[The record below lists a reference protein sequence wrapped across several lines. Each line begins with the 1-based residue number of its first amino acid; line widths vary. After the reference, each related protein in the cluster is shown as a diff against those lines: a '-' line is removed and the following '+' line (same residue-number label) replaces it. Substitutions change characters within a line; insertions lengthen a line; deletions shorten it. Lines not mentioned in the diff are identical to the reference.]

1 MSVFSEEPISPELAK
16 QLLSGPDAGQPDA
29 QMASALL
36 QSQAATPGITAT
48 SVSAS
53 PGLADVKSV
62 YANQPN
68 FWGIPGEQDLAF
80 HLGLQGWDVVYG
92 PGGAA
97 GKSAFAAGLDY
108 LGVRSDS
115 NGQVSL
121 LLPDNK
127 ASGAVKSVSQCPA
140 FTDSIKLNLDTLH
153 ATVSGLPDFEVKPQV
168 LAKLTELIDTIKKGG
183 GYVSG
188 VNFAISNAGGFARG
202 PTEGLQQKF
211 FKATGLTDAAGKPLR
226 LDFIDLVSPR
236 ELADRVALTD
246 QLGGRNPRSPTYVEV
261 SQPVIVD
268 PAKAVLSTEPLGGNN
283 VADAWLGGL
292 FLVQTA
298 INFTLGFFPTT
309 AEQAEAVI
317 RPKILSDL
325 SKDPTIGGVLL
336 IYIAL
341 VENYSAMDLT
351 DTAAAPHQVNASFV
365 RWEWQYGPSATEAYA
380 WWAAP
385 SKLDADHSHET
396 PPKHYEQ

>member
-1 MSVFSEEPISPELAK
+1 
-16 QLLSGPDAGQPDA
+16 
-29 QMASALL
+29 MASALL
-36 QSQAATPGITAT
+36 ESQAATPDITAT
-48 SVSAS
+48 SVSSS

-62 YANQPN
+62 YANQPS

-80 HLGLQGWDVVYG
+80 YLGLQGWDVVYG

-97 GKSAFAAGLDY
+97 GKSAFARGIDY

-127 ASGAVKSVSQCPA
+127 ASGTVKSVSECTA
-140 FTDSIKLNLDTLH
+140 FTDNIKANLDALH
-153 ATVSGLPDFEVKPQV
+153 ATVEGLPDFKVKPQV
-168 LAKLTELIDTIKKGG
+168 LAKLTELAETINKGG
-183 GYVSG
+183 GYVPG

-211 FKATGLTDAAGKPLR
+211 FKATGLTDAAGRPLQ
-226 LDFIDLVSPR
+226 LDFIDLVSSR
-236 ELADRVALTD
+236 ELTDRVALID
-246 QLGGRNPRSPTYVEV
+246 QLGGRNPRSPTNAEV
-261 SQPVIVD
+261 TQPVIVD

-283 VADAWLGGL
+283 IDEAWLGGL

-298 INFTLGFFPTT
+298 INFILGFFPTT

-341 VENYSAMDLT
+341 VEDHSAMDLT

-365 RWEWQYGPSATEAYA
+365 RWEWQYGPSAADAYA

-385 SKLDADHSHET
+385 SKLDTDHSREDRPT
-396 PPKHYEQ
+396 HYEQYFWWFDRKTIVPFDPYTQ